1 MNLKLY
7 NTDIY
12 ENLIKKRYKNFFS
25 SFRFCSFAAKELKVK
40 FEDQVIEKAQDLFF
54 KYGLKSITMDDLAR
68 ELGISKKTLY
78 ASFNNKQEIIN
89 IITIMLIEEHERNCV
104 KIEKEASNAIEE
116 ILMQLNSVKS
126 IFQQF
131 NHKITFE
138 MKKYYSESWEILK
151 NYKKEFLLQKVK
163 NNLKRGVK
171 EGLYRDNLNIELISK
186 LRMEQMK
193 IISNSAL
200 FLPTNINKKE
210 VSQELF
216 FQILYGMSTIKGHRL
231 INKYLDIEEKE

>member
-1 MNLKLY
+1 MNFK
-7 NTDIY
+7 
-12 ENLIKKRYKNFFS
+12 
-25 SFRFCSFAAKELKVK
+25 
-40 FEDQVIEKAQDLFF
+40 DQIIEKAQDLFF
-54 KYGLKSITMDDLAR
+54 KYGLKSVTMDDLAR

-89 IITIMLIEEHERNCV
+89 IITIKLIEEHERNCV
-104 KIEKEASNAIEE
+104 EIEKNARNAIEE
-116 ILMQLNSVKS
+116 IQMYVNSVKS

-131 NHKITFE
+131 NYKITYE
-138 MKKYYSESWEILK
+138 MKKYYSESWDILK

-171 EGLYRDNLNIELISK
+171 EGLYRDNLNVEIISS

-200 FLPTNINKKE
+200 FLSTNINKKE
-210 VSQELF
+210 VSRELF

-231 INKYLDIEEKE
+231 INKYLDIEEEE

>member
-1 MNLKLY
+1 M
-7 NTDIY
+7 
-12 ENLIKKRYKNFFS
+12 
-25 SFRFCSFAAKELKVK
+25 K
-40 FEDQVIEKAQDLFF
+40 FQNQVIEKSQELFF

-68 ELGISKKTLY
+68 EMAISKKTLY

-89 IITIMLIEEHERNCV
+89 IITIKLIEEHERDCV
-104 KIEKEASNAIEE
+104 EIEKNASNAIEE
-116 ILMQLNSVKS
+116 ILIYVNSVKS

-131 NHKITFE
+131 NYRITYE
-138 MKKYYSESWEILK
+138 MKKYYSESWDILK

-171 EGLYRDNLNIELISK
+171 EGLYRDNLNVEIISS

-193 IISNSAL
+193 IISNSVL
-200 FLPTNINKKE
+200 FLSTNINKKE
-210 VSQELF
+210 VSRELF

-231 INKYLDIEEKE
+231 INKYLDIEEEE

>member
-1 MNLKLY
+1 M
-7 NTDIY
+7 
-12 ENLIKKRYKNFFS
+12 
-25 SFRFCSFAAKELKVK
+25 K
-40 FEDQVIEKAQDLFF
+40 FQNQVIEKSQELFF

-68 ELGISKKTLY
+68 EMAISKKTLY

-89 IITIMLIEEHERNCV
+89 IITIKLIEEHERDCV
-104 KIEKEASNAIEE
+104 EIEKNASNAIEE
-116 ILMQLNSVKS
+116 ILIYVNSVKS

-131 NHKITFE
+131 NYRITYE
-138 MKKYYSESWEILK
+138 MKKYYSESWDILK

-171 EGLYRDNLNIELISK
+171 EGLYRDNLNVEIISS

-193 IISNSAL
+193 IISNSVL
-200 FLPTNINKKE
+200 FLSTNINKID
-210 VSQELF
+210 VSRELF

-231 INKYLDIEEKE
+231 INKYLDIEEEE

>member
-1 MNLKLY
+1 M
-7 NTDIY
+7 
-12 ENLIKKRYKNFFS
+12 
-25 SFRFCSFAAKELKVK
+25 K
-40 FEDQVIEKAQDLFF
+40 FQNQVIEKSQELFF

-68 ELGISKKTLY
+68 EMGISKKTLY

-89 IITIMLIEEHERNCV
+89 IITIKLIEEHERNCV
-104 KIEKEASNAIEE
+104 EIEKNARNAIEE
-116 ILMQLNSVKS
+116 ILMYVNSVKS

-131 NHKITFE
+131 NYKITYE
-138 MKKYYSESWEILK
+138 MKKYYSESWDILK

-171 EGLYRDNLNIELISK
+171 EGLYRDNLNVEIISS

-200 FLPTNINKKE
+200 FLSTNINKKE
-210 VSQELF
+210 VSRELF

-231 INKYLDIEEKE
+231 INKYLDIEEEE

>member
-1 MNLKLY
+1 M
-7 NTDIY
+7 
-12 ENLIKKRYKNFFS
+12 
-25 SFRFCSFAAKELKVK
+25 K
-40 FEDQVIEKAQDLFF
+40 FQNQVIEKSQELFF

-68 ELGISKKTLY
+68 EMGISKKTLY

-89 IITIMLIEEHERNCV
+89 IITIKLIEEHERNCV
-104 KIEKEASNAIEE
+104 EIEKNARNAIEE
-116 ILMQLNSVKS
+116 ILMYVNSVKS

-131 NHKITFE
+131 NYKITYE
-138 MKKYYSESWEILK
+138 MKKYYSESWDILK

-171 EGLYRDNLNIELISK
+171 EGLYRDNLNVEIISS

-200 FLPTNINKKE
+200 FLSANINKKE
-210 VSQELF
+210 VSRELF

-231 INKYLDIEEKE
+231 INKYLDIEEEE